1 MVKNGYCL
9 GGEQS
14 GHIIISKYATTGDG
28 ILTSLKLMEVMLE
41 NKLPMSKLAE
51 PMKVYPQLLKNVRV
65 ADKDAA
71 MKNEALLAAV
81 AAAELALGSEGRILV
96 RQSGTEPLIRV
107 MVEAAS
113 SEICEQYVESVV
125 EVMRR
130 EGLVQD

>member
-1 MVKNGYCL
+1 
-9 GGEQS
+9 
-14 GHIIISKYATTGDG
+14 
-28 ILTSLKLMEVMLE
+28 
-41 NKLPMSKLAE
+41 
-51 PMKVYPQLLKNVRV
+51 
-65 ADKDAA
+65 